1 MRTRTKARQRAVE
14 ALFEAEQ
21 RNTPV
26 SDVIGRNPDLNAYAS
41 ELALLVEENYGR
53 IDELLDTYAQQWTL
67 DRAPAVDRAILRVAV
82 AELLY
87 KPEIDTA
94 VIISQAVE
102 IAGVLSTDES
112 GSFINGL
119 LASIALVRNSQSSL

>member
-1 MRTRTKARQRAVE
+1 MRARTKARQRAVE

-21 RNTPV
+21 RNTSVADVV
-26 SDVIGRNPDLNAYAS
+26 SRNPDVNAYAS
-41 ELALLVEENYGR
+41 ELALTVESNQQR
-53 IDELLDTYAQQWTL
+53 IDELLDTYSQEWTL
-67 DRAPAVDRAILRVAV
+67 HRAPAVDRAILRVAV

-119 LASIALVRNSQSSL
+119 LASVALVRHSQSTL